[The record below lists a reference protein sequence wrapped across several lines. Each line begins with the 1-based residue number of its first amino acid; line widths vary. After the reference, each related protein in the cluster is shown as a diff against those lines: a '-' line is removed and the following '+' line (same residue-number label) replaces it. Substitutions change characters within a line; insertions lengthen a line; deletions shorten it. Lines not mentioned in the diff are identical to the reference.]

1 MWKMII
7 GQSIYKLVTTLTL
20 YFAGHDILRNI
31 LDEDKSQLQLDTIIF
46 NTFVW
51 MQIFNELNNRRL
63 DNHLN
68 IFEGITKNY
77 WFIGINCIIIGGQIL
92 IIFVGGVAIGVT
104 PLNGIQW
111 AVCLICAVIT
121 LPVGVLLRF
130 LPDEYFA
137 VVFIFTVNGF
147 KLILRPIVKTFQVTF
162 TSKPFKALRG
172 QSRRKSKSSA
182 DGLV

>member
-1 MWKMII
+1 
-7 GQSIYKLVTTLTL
+7 
-20 YFAGHDILRNI
+20 
-31 LDEDKSQLQLDTIIF
+31 
-46 NTFVW
+46 

-111 AVCLICAVIT
+111 AVCLICAVVT

-137 VVFIFTVNGF
+137 VVFNFTVDGF
-147 KLILRPIVKTFQVTF
+147 KLLLLPIQKVFHVVG
-162 TSKPFKALRG
+162 KPFKALRG
-172 QSRRKSKSSA
+172 LFQRRSMSDA
-182 DGLV
+182 NEIV

>member
-1 MWKMII
+1 MNMWKMII
-7 GQSIYKLVTTLTL
+7 GQSIYKLVVTLTL

-68 IFEGITKNY
+68 IFEGILKNY

-111 AVCLICAVIT
+111 AVCLICAVVT

-137 VVFIFTVNGF
+137 VVFNFTVDGF
-147 KLILRPIVKTFQVTF
+147 RLLLRPVARMFQVF
-162 TSKPFKALRG
+162 GKPFKALRR
-172 QSRRKSKSSA
+172 QFRRKSMSRA
-182 DGLV
+182 DENV

>member
-7 GQSIYKLVTTLTL
+7 GQSIFKLAVTLTL

-63 DNHLN
+63 DNHIN
-68 IFEGITKNY
+68 IFEGITKNF

-92 IIFVGGVAIGVT
+92 IIFVGGVALGVT

-111 AVCLICAVIT
+111 AVCLICAVVT
-121 LPVGVLLRF
+121 LPVGVLLRL

-137 VVFIFTVNGF
+137 VVFNFTIDGF
-147 KLILRPIVKTFQVTF
+147 KLLLRPVVRMSQVVGEF
-162 TSKPFKALRG
+162 FKVIKRAFSRKLRF
-172 QSRRKSKSSA
+172 SA
-182 DGLV
+182 DELV

>member
-1 MWKMII
+1 
-7 GQSIYKLVTTLTL
+7 
-20 YFAGHDILRNI
+20 
-31 LDEDKSQLQLDTIIF
+31 
-46 NTFVW
+46 

-68 IFEGITKNY
+68 IFEGISKNY

-111 AVCLICAVIT
+111 AVCLICAVVS
-121 LPVGVLLRF
+121 LPVGALLRF

-137 VVFIFTVNGF
+137 VVFNFTVDGF
-147 KLILRPIVKTFQVTF
+147 KLLLRPIQKVFRVVG
-162 TSKPFKALRG
+162 KPFKAFRSLF
-172 QSRRKSKSSA
+172 QRRSMSDA
-182 DGLV
+182 NEVV

>member
-7 GQSIYKLVTTLTL
+7 GQSIYKLVVTLTL

-51 MQIFNELNNRRL
+51 MQIFNELNSRRL

-68 IFEGITKNY
+68 IFEGITTNY
-77 WFIGINCIIIGGQIL
+77 WFIGINFIIVGGQIL

-111 AVCLICAVIT
+111 AVCLICAVVT
-121 LPVGVLLRF
+121 LPVGVLLRY

-137 VVFIFTVNGF
+137 IVFNFTVDGF
-147 KLILRPIVKTFQVTF
+147 RLLLWPIVKTFHVIGKSF
-162 TSKPFKALRG
+162 KVMVKPC
-172 QSRRKSKSSA
+172 SRKSKSSA
-182 DGLV
+182 EGLV

>member
-1 MWKMII
+1 
-7 GQSIYKLVTTLTL
+7 
-20 YFAGHDILRNI
+20 
-31 LDEDKSQLQLDTIIF
+31 
-46 NTFVW
+46 

-77 WFIGINCIIIGGQIL
+77 WFIGINCVIIGGQIL

-111 AVCLICAVIT
+111 AVCLICAVVT

-137 VVFIFTVNGF
+137 VVFNFTVDGF
-147 KLILRPIVKTFQVTF
+147 KLLLRPIQKVFHVVGRSFKVIIR
-162 TSKPFKALRG
+162 PF
-172 QSRRKSKSSA
+172 SRKSRSSA

>member
-1 MWKMII
+1 
-7 GQSIYKLVTTLTL
+7 
-20 YFAGHDILRNI
+20 
-31 LDEDKSQLQLDTIIF
+31 
-46 NTFVW
+46 

-111 AVCLICAVIT
+111 AVCLICAVVT
-121 LPVGVLLRF
+121 LPVGALLRF

-137 VVFIFTVNGF
+137 VVFNFTVDGIQLLSRPVVKMFQVIGKGF
-147 KLILRPIVKTFQVTF
+147 KVITRPF
-162 TSKPFKALRG
+162 P
-172 QSRRKSKSSA
+172 RKSRSRA

>member
-7 GQSIYKLVTTLTL
+7 GQSIYKLVVTLTL
-20 YFAGHDILRNI
+20 YFAGHHILHNI
-31 LDEDKSQLQLDTIIF
+31 LDEEKSQLQLDTIIF

-51 MQIFNELNNRRL
+51 MQIFNELNSRRL

-68 IFEGITKNY
+68 IFEGISKNY
-77 WFIGINCIIIGGQIL
+77 WFIGINCIIIGGQVL

-104 PLNGIQW
+104 PLNGVQW
-111 AVCLICAVIT
+111 AVCLLCAVVT

-137 VVFIFTVNGF
+137 VVFNFTVDGF
-147 KLILRPIVKTFQVTF
+147 TLLVRPIVKSFKVIVK
-162 TSKPFKALRG
+162 SFKAMIGVLP
-172 QSRRKSKSSA
+172 RKS
-182 DGLV
+182 

>member
-7 GQSIYKLVTTLTL
+7 GQSIFKLVVTLTL
-20 YFAGHDILRNI
+20 YFAGHDILQSI

-63 DNHLN
+63 DNNLN
-68 IFEGITKNY
+68 IFEGITKNW
-77 WFIGINCIIIGGQIL
+77 WFIGINCIIIGGQVL

-121 LPVGVLLRF
+121 LPVGVLLRL

-137 VVFIFTVNGF
+137 AVFNFTVNGF
-147 KLILRPIVKTFQVTF
+147 KLLLGPFVKMFEILKKSLEVILRPFSRKPRYSSDGIV
-162 TSKPFKALRG
+162 
-172 QSRRKSKSSA
+172 
-182 DGLV
+182 